1 MNTALYSRLLEEI
14 RQIPV
19 IDAHEHLQEESW
31 RISQPVDVF
40 TLFSHYTHNDLVTA
54 GMSREDCDRTQ
65 DPEVPLDERW
75 ALFEPWWERAR
86 HTSYCRAALIA
97 AKRFFDADDI
107 TADNY
112 VEISERIQGHNTP
125 GLYDRVLK
133 EACGIRICLTQC
145 GRLVEENQDILR
157 PMLPLPRWA
166 GVSKCEEV
174 EELAAELDTQ
184 VSTLDDYCDLIR
196 AALAELKAKG
206 VVGFK
211 IHAGRL
217 EEADRAAASG
227 LFDRMI
233 SDDLQPDNSAL
244 RTFLIHETI
253 EACGELALPVAV
265 HCGIAWTNW
274 NDFTVDHPRHM
285 IPVILAH
292 RNTRFD
298 LYHAGIPWI
307 RETGIIGKSYE
318 YLIRKFAE
326 GGGQAALVGRLCHR
340 VLEGW
345 RFDSDDEFG
354 FPDVEDASSALKFA
368 NFKADWKGIVEESFK
383 ILKQFMSSQA
393 FAEIKS
399 LEILGREIP
408 FIYPCSRP
416 YPPPLAKAP
425 LRLGTIHAIDCGFQ
439 INPRMADCPRVMRG
453 TIDLLCK
460 EGEKIIIIDYKSEHV
475 KPASEKEYALRYSA
489 QGQAYKDAVGKC
501 LPPTLPGGVTP
512 LWGMGKGWGNLEFQV
527 VFLRSGISVAV

>member
-1 MNTALYSRLLEEI
+1 MNTALYDRLLEEI

-97 AKRFFDADDI
+97 AKRFCDADDI
-107 TADNY
+107 TVDNY
-112 VEISERIQGHNTP
+112 VEISERIQEHNTP

-133 EACGIRICLTQC
+133 EACGIKCCLTQC

-157 PMLPLPRWA
+157 PVLPLRRWA
-166 GVSKCEEV
+166 DVSRAEQV
-174 EELAAELDTQ
+174 AELAAELNMQ

-196 AALAELKAKG
+196 AGLAELKAKG

-233 SDDLQPDNSAL
+233 SDDLQPDTTAL
-244 RTFLIHETI
+244 GTFLIHETI
-253 EACGELALPVAV
+253 EACGEIDLPVAV

-307 RETGIIGKSYE
+307 RETGIIGKSYPNVWLNLCWVHIISQKMAIAAMDE
-318 YLIRKFAE
+318 WLDLVPYNKILGF
-326 GGGQAALVGRLCHR
+326 GGDYRESVEKVYGHLEMAREDITKVLAAR
-340 VLEGW
+340 
-345 RFDSDDEFG
+345 
-354 FPDVEDASSALKFA
+354 VEDGYFDEDEALSIARAWLFDNPNELYK
-368 NFKADWKGIVEESFK
+368 
-383 ILKQFMSSQA
+383 
-393 FAEIKS
+393 
-399 LEILGREIP
+399 LG
-408 FIYPCSRP
+408 
-416 YPPPLAKAP
+416 LA
-425 LRLGTIHAIDCGFQ
+425 
-439 INPRMADCPRVMRG
+439 
-453 TIDLLCK
+453 
-460 EGEKIIIIDYKSEHV
+460 
-475 KPASEKEYALRYSA
+475 
-489 QGQAYKDAVGKC
+489 
-501 LPPTLPGGVTP
+501 
-512 LWGMGKGWGNLEFQV
+512 
-527 VFLRSGISVAV
+527 